1 MERLYSI
8 GDLMERYQKSE
19 ATIRR
24 YLKQIRHQKKPTLV
38 PESALK
44 EWEDSRTV
52 NPPELIRAEMR
63 RQKLLRRMA

>member
-8 GDLMERYQKSE
+8 GDLMDRYQKSE

-24 YLKQIRHQKKPTLV
+24 YLKQIRHMEKPTLV